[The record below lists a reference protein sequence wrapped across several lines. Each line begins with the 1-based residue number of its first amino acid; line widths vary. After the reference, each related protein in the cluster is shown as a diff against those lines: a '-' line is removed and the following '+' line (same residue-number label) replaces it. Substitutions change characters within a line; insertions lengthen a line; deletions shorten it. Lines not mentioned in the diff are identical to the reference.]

1 MSSKSTYTP
10 EKGPSTPQ
18 PTYDTHPPTIAAF
31 SPNNISGSS
40 IASKQRSTIIVHKK
54 SPLLVATPPQITRAL
69 AYSHPFLLPLN
80 RLAGLLTWTTDD
92 SWESFLLVVG
102 FWAVVLYGSEV
113 VQWAGP
119 IIVVGGLIIGMCSR
133 RSSPLSSTAQTG
145 EKHVKGHKRDP
156 SEMSMRHHKSLDEIV
171 ETLREFTTRCNL
183 LLDPFLR
190 LTDFLST
197 QRTPTSATTRP
208 ALTTLFIRILLVPPL
223 WIALTLPPLQILTT
237 RRVVLAF
244 GTIGLTW
251 HSRPARVS
259 RVILWRSLTLRR
271 FCSLITGLALSTE
284 KDARKQG
291 GLVPP
296 ALPPRKKSQVGIA
309 SELATKRRADS
320 SGVSFTFIL
329 FENQR
334 RWIGLGW
341 TTSLFAYERAPWTDE
356 HLNPA
361 PSKDEFELPHVE
373 TGHARWR
380 WVEGSSWKI
389 EGGASG
395 TVTPTKGGKESDGGG
410 WIYYDSKWNDGKRD
424 VDSWGRY
431 TRRRKWYRDAELV
444 EVTPSTE
451 VTPSPTPNPQSN
463 PDQAVQSEAEEEQKR
478 RSQGE
483 TNMPGKEG
491 SKDEDSASV
500 KAKKKGWFGKK
511 ERTASNGSS
520 DKKSLLSTRSE
531 RDGPEEDHL
540 DKWKSR
546 ERDDGSRNVY
556 GLGEDVVMGLS

>member
-1 MSSKSTYTP
+1 
-10 EKGPSTPQ
+10 
-18 PTYDTHPPTIAAF
+18 
-31 SPNNISGSS
+31 
-40 IASKQRSTIIVHKK
+40 
-54 SPLLVATPPQITRAL
+54 
-69 AYSHPFLLPLN
+69 
-80 RLAGLLTWTTDD
+80 
-92 SWESFLLVVG
+92 
-102 FWAVVLYGSEV
+102 
-113 VQWAGP
+113 
-119 IIVVGGLIIGMCSR
+119 
-133 RSSPLSSTAQTG
+133 
-145 EKHVKGHKRDP
+145 
-156 SEMSMRHHKSLDEIV
+156 
-171 ETLREFTTRCNL
+171 
-183 LLDPFLR
+183 
-190 LTDFLST
+190 
-197 QRTPTSATTRP
+197 
-208 ALTTLFIRILLVPPL
+208 
-223 WIALTLPPLQILTT
+223 
-237 RRVVLAF
+237 
-244 GTIGLTW
+244 
-251 HSRPARVS
+251 
-259 RVILWRSLTLRR
+259 
-271 FCSLITGLALSTE
+271 
-284 KDARKQG
+284 
-291 GLVPP
+291 
-296 ALPPRKKSQVGIA
+296 
-309 SELATKRRADS
+309 
-320 SGVSFTFIL
+320 L

-361 PSKDEFELPHVE
+361 PSKDEFELPRVE

-380 WVEGSSWKI
+380 WVEDSAWKI

-463 PDQAVQSEAEEEQKR
+463 PDQAVQSEAEEEHKS
-478 RSQGE
+478 RSPGE

-491 SKDEDSASV
+491 SKDEDSVSV

-520 DKKSLLSTRSE
+520 DKKSMLSTRSE

-546 ERDDGSRNVY
+546 ERDDSSRNVY

>member
-1 MSSKSTYTP
+1 
-10 EKGPSTPQ
+10 
-18 PTYDTHPPTIAAF
+18 
-31 SPNNISGSS
+31 
-40 IASKQRSTIIVHKK
+40 
-54 SPLLVATPPQITRAL
+54 
-69 AYSHPFLLPLN
+69 
-80 RLAGLLTWTTDD
+80 
-92 SWESFLLVVG
+92 
-102 FWAVVLYGSEV
+102 
-113 VQWAGP
+113 
-119 IIVVGGLIIGMCSR
+119 
-133 RSSPLSSTAQTG
+133 
-145 EKHVKGHKRDP
+145 
-156 SEMSMRHHKSLDEIV
+156 MRHHKSLDEIV

-208 ALTTLFIRILLVPPL
+208 ALTTLFIRILLVTPP
-223 WIALTLPPLQILTT
+223 WIVLTLAPLQILTT
-237 RRVVLAF
+237 RRVILTF
-244 GTIGLTW
+244 GTIALTW

-271 FCSLITGLALSTE
+271 FFSLITGLALSADREVKT
-284 KDARKQG
+284 QG

-296 ALPPRKKSQVGIA
+296 ALPPRKKSQAGLA

-320 SGVSFTFIL
+320 SGVRFTFIL

-341 TTSLFAYERAPWTDE
+341 TTSLFVYERGPWTDE

-380 WVEGSSWKI
+380 WIEGSAWKV

-395 TVTPTKGGKESDGGG
+395 NVTPTKRGPESDEGG
-410 WIYYDSKWNDGKRD
+410 WIYYDNKWNDGKRD

-444 EVTPSTE
+444 EITPSTE
-451 VTPSPTPNPQSN
+451 VTPSPTPNPQAN
-463 PDQAVQSEAEEEQKR
+463 PDQAVQSEAEEE
-478 RSQGE
+478 
-483 TNMPGKEG
+483 GKSRIPTQMDLAGKDG

-500 KAKKKGWFGKK
+500 KARKKRWFGKN
-511 ERTASNGSS
+511 ERRSSNGSS
-520 DKKSLLSTRSE
+520 DKKSSLSTRSE
-531 RDGPEEDHL
+531 RDGPEEDHM

-546 ERDDGSRNVY
+546 ERDESSRNVY
-556 GLGEDVVMGLS
+556 GLGEDAVMGLS